1 MNEYFEKFKI
11 SIREQQYF
19 TGDYQGCGLQ
29 CKAVIFIFI
38 LLFSR
43 NHCSLIQIQYMV
55 DDANYIPLFSCV
67 KLNKAFSIYRK

>member
-1 MNEYFEKFKI
+1 MNILRNSRFQLENNNILQVTIKDV
-11 SIREQQYF
+11 
-19 TGDYQGCGLQ
+19 DY
-29 CKAVIFIFI
+29 KAVIFIFI

-67 KLNKAFSIYRK
+67 KINKAFSIYRK